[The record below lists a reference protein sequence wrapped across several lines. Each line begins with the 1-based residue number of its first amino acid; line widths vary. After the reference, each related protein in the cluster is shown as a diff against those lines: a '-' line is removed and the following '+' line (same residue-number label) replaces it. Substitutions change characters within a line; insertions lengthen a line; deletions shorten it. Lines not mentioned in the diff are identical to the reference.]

1 MIEFFLPGL
10 KEYLIDYQGGVG
22 KGMEKILEQIDYQQL
37 CSQRTFF
44 PSPVAWED
52 QVIYFLMLDRFSD
65 GNEIGYRDI
74 DGNIVTGGS
83 TQIFRAED
91 NGNAVKNEEDARKWR
106 EAGQKW
112 VGGKLEGL
120 TSKIGYLKRLGV
132 TAVWLSPIFKQVS
145 FKETYHGYGI
155 QNFIDVDPHFGTRE
169 DLREMVKTA
178 HENGIYVILDIIL
191 NHTGDI
197 FKYKDGSCRCRE
209 NDGCYNCWDGNV
221 YDVQGFNDKNGNPAI
236 DFKRVDVDADTTV
249 WPDGAVWP
257 GEFQEPAFYS
267 RRGFIKNW
275 DYNPEYYEGDFF
287 DLKDLNLGTGDVEN
301 YRESR
306 ALRALCDVYKFWM
319 AYADIDG
326 YRIDTV
332 KHMDQGAVRL
342 FASVIHEYAQSI
354 GKDNFYLIGEIT
366 GGREHAFRTLEIT
379 GIDAALGIADIPD
392 KLEYVVKGYR
402 NPAEY
407 FSLFRNSLLVDKESH
422 IWFKDKVVTMFD
434 DHDQVRRGRQKARFC
449 ADGNGCRLVLNV
461 MALNA
466 TTLGIPC
473 IYYGSEQCFDGSGD
487 SDEYIR
493 EAMFGGDFGAF
504 RSKGRHFFNE
514 DNWVYKEF
522 SQIMAI
528 RRNRLALRRGR
539 QFLRQISGDGV
550 NFGLP
555 QIKGNGISSIVPWS
569 RIFDNTEMLVLIN
582 TDCANPVS
590 AWVTVDNNLHRAGDS
605 LICIY
610 SAKDKGL
617 IGKTV
622 TVEERNG
629 KSVYLTAPPCDF
641 AIYEQVK
648 PGLCVDKPLQ

>member
-1 MIEFFLPGL
+1 
-10 KEYLIDYQGGVG
+10 
-22 KGMEKILEQIDYQQL
+22 MEKTLERIDFQQL
-37 CSQRTFF
+37 YSQRKYS
-44 PSPVAWED
+44 PSPMAWED

-65 GNEIGYRDI
+65 GNESGYRDNN
-74 DGNIVTGGS
+74 GNLVTGGS
-83 TQIFRAED
+83 SQMFHAED
-91 NGNAVKNEEDARKWR
+91 NGNAVKSEEDARKWR

-112 VGGKLEGL
+112 VGGTIKGL

-132 TAVWLSPIFKQVS
+132 TAIWVSPIFKQVA

-169 DLREMVKTA
+169 DLREMVNTA
-178 HENGIYVILDIIL
+178 HENGIHVILDIIL
-191 NHTGDI
+191 NHAGDI
-197 FKYKDGSCRCRE
+197 FEYKAGSCRCKE
-209 NDGCYNCWDGNV
+209 NGGCYTCWDGKP

-236 DFKRVDVDADTTV
+236 EFKRVDGDADTTV

-257 GEFQEPAFYS
+257 GEFQEPSFYS
-267 RRGFIKNW
+267 RKGYIKNW
-275 DYNPEYYEGDFF
+275 DYDPEFYEGDFF
-287 DLKDLNLGTGDVEN
+287 DLKDINMGTGDVDN
-301 YRESR
+301 YRESP

-326 YRIDTV
+326 YRVDTV
-332 KHMDQGAVRL
+332 KHIDQGAARY
-342 FASVIHEYAQSI
+342 FAGVIHEFAQSI
-354 GKDNFYLIGEIT
+354 GKDNFYLMGEVT
-366 GGREHAFRTLEIT
+366 GGRELAFHTLEIT

-392 KLEYVVKGYR
+392 KLEYMVKGYR

-422 IWFKDKVVTMFD
+422 TWFKDKVVTMFD
-434 DHDQVRRGRQKARFC
+434 DHDQVRRGQHKARFC
-449 ADGNGCRLVLNV
+449 ADGNSHQLVLNA

-504 RSKGRHFFNE
+504 RSKGHHFFNE

-522 SQIMAI
+522 LKILGI
-528 RRNRLALRRGR
+528 RRNKIALRRGR
-539 QFLRQISGDGV
+539 QYLRQISGDGV
-550 NFGLP
+550 NFDLP
-555 QIKGNGISSIVPWS
+555 HLIGDRICSIVPWS
-569 RIFDNTEMLVLIN
+569 RIFDKTEILVLIN
-582 TDCANPVS
+582 TDCENPVS
-590 AWVTVDNNLHRAGDS
+590 AWVTVDNNLQQAGDK
-605 LICIY
+605 LKCIY
-610 SAKDKGL
+610 SAKDKEL

-622 TVEERNG
+622 TIEDRNG
-629 KSVYLTAPPCDF
+629 KSVYLTVPPCDF

-648 PGLCVDKPLQ
+648 PGLCIDTPLQ